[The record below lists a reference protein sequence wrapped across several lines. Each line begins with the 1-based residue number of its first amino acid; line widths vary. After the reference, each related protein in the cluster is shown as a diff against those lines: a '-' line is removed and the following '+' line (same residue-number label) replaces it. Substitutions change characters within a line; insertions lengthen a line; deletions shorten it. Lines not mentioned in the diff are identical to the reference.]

1 MLKKLL
7 DILTR
12 RQTAFVILGYVT
24 AGSCLLLRWTDLEF
38 SHKLA
43 YFLYLGLCLH
53 QLEEYCFPGGFL
65 WGLNTMLG
73 THDPMRWPGNRL
85 SAGLCDIIATCV
97 GLYLT
102 LFRLD
107 PFLLCCYAII
117 GLIELLVHTVM
128 GFVLRSRLRSSGKST
143 IYVPGAATCWLIFA
157 PLGIG
162 SVYYLLSA
170 QMLTVPEASRA
181 LLWSVLFLGAIVGLP
196 TVLLQEKSSVYT
208 YANLPGF
215 YQKYLGK
222 K

>member
-12 RQTAFVILGYVT
+12 YQTAFVVLGYVI
-24 AGSCLLLRWTDLEF
+24 AGSFLLLHWTELEF
-38 SHKLA
+38 THKLA

-65 WGLNTMLG
+65 WGLNTMMG
-73 THDPMRWPGNRL
+73 SNDPMRWPGDRL

-102 LFRLD
+102 LFCLD
-107 PFLLCCYAII
+107 SFMLCCYAIF
-117 GLIELLVHTVM
+117 GLVEVLVHTIM
-128 GFVLRSRLRSSGKST
+128 GFVLRHRLRSNGKST
-143 IYVPGAATCWLIFA
+143 IYVPGAATCWLVFA

-162 SVYYLLSA
+162 SAYYLLSTH
-170 QMLTVPEASRA
+170 MLSVPEAGRA
-181 LLWSVLFLGAIVGLP
+181 MLAVVLFLGAVVILP
-196 TVLLQEKSSVYT
+196 TLLLQDKNSVYT

-215 YQKYLGK
+215 YQKYLREK
-222 K
+222 